1 MYEATTASR
10 ELATWVAATW
20 QETVTVGSHADGVHP
35 DGSIDIVW
43 DGSELVVFG
52 PRTRSEA
59 MPEARPGTSVG
70 VRLTPG
76 STRAMLGETADAL
89 TDRTVPLEDLW
100 GTAADLAAMRL
111 ASAGS
116 DRVMSEFSAVL
127 IERGRAG
134 ARPDRLI
141 LRVVELAGHR
151 AGGRPL
157 RASALPA
164 LCERGRV
171 RPETPRARPPASE
184 ASGFGASVAGG
195 RPRRSCGRRRLRR
208 PGAHVP

>member
-43 DGSELVVFG
+43 DGAELVVFG

-59 MPEARPGTSVG
+59 IPEARPGTAVG

-89 TDRTVPLEDLW
+89 TDRTVSLEELW
-100 GTAADLAAMRL
+100 GTAADLGAVRL
-111 ASAGS
+111 ASAGGG
-116 DRVMSEFSAVL
+116 RGMAGFAAVL
-127 IERGRAG
+127 VGWGRAG
-134 ARPDRLI
+134 W
-141 LRVVELAGHR
+141 
-151 AGGRPL
+151 
-157 RASALPA
+157 
-164 LCERGRV
+164 
-171 RPETPRARPPASE
+171 
-184 ASGFGASVAGG
+184 
-195 RPRRSCGRRRLRR
+195 
-208 PGAHVP
+208 

>member
-43 DGSELVVFG
+43 DGSKLVVFG

-59 MPEARPGTSVG
+59 MPEPRPGTSIG

-76 STRAMLGETADAL
+76 STRAMLGETAEAL
-89 TDRTVPLEDLW
+89 ADRTVPLEDLW

-111 ASAGS
+111 ASAGG
-116 DRVMSEFSAVL
+116 DRVMSELSAVL
-127 IERGRAG
+127 IER
-134 ARPDRLI
+134 
-141 LRVVELAGHR
+141 
-151 AGGRPL
+151 
-157 RASALPA
+157 
-164 LCERGRV
+164 
-171 RPETPRARPPASE
+171 
-184 ASGFGASVAGG
+184 
-195 RPRRSCGRRRLRR
+195 PRRRGTRL
-208 PGAHVP
+208 